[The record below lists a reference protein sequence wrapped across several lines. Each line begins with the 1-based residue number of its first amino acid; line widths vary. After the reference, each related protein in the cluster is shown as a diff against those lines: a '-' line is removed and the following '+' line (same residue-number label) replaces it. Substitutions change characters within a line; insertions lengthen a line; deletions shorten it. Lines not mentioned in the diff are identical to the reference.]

1 MDPDAA
7 ADDADQLA
15 ATLAFLREAGRLK
28 DTVRS
33 AHTIEGRP
41 ESVAEHTWRLCLM
54 VVTLADRLP
63 GIDAHR
69 LLELAV
75 VHDLGEAIHGDVPAT
90 EQREGDGR
98 AAREREDLHALTEG
112 LPRAP
117 RERLRAL
124 WQEYE
129 DAATPE
135 ARLAKGLDKLETIL
149 THVQGA
155 NPPDFDHDFNLGYGR
170 ERTDAQPLTRALRA
184 PLDDET
190 RRLAGRSTDASSV
203 EETRR

>member
-1 MDPDAA
+1 MEPDAPVP
-7 ADDADQLA
+7 DADELA

-28 DTVRS
+28 DTLRS
-33 AHTIEGRP
+33 AHTIEGRA
-41 ESVAEHTWRLCLM
+41 ESVAEHSWRLCLM

-63 GIDAHR
+63 GVDVRR

-90 EQREGDGR
+90 EQRAGDGR
-98 AAREREDLHALTEG
+98 AAREREDLHALTEL
-112 LPRAP
+112 LPAP
-117 RERLRAL
+117 ARERLRAR
-124 WQEYE
+124 WREYE

-155 NPPDFDHDFNLGYGR
+155 NPPDFDHGFNLRYGR
-170 ERTDAQPLTRALRA
+170 ERTDAHPLTRALRE
-184 PLDDET
+184 PLDAET
-190 RRLAGRSTDASSV
+190 RRLADASNRERAS
-203 EETRR
+203 R